1 VKPPF
6 RCTAQ
11 SLLRDDD
18 LAGTASTV
26 RAFLLVENPGPWG
39 VDALRDNRLPAPVKT
54 ELRRSAGAAGVRVLL
69 IRRHHRRAPREDF
82 RVFAAYADPVT
93 PWVESA
99 RLHRSED
106 LLSMDLEALAA
117 GRSMGLA
124 RHDEP
129 LFCVCTHGRH
139 DACCAERGR
148 PVAAVLSAAH
158 REETWEV
165 SHLGGDRFAANVLV
179 IPDGLY
185 YGRLDAVSALTVTG
199 AHTTGRLDLDHLRGR
214 SGLAMPVQAAEIG
227 LRHELAETGL
237 DTVRFLGS
245 QISGPVPDSRVRVT
259 VARFAVAGT
268 TYDVEVQTSVSADLH
283 RLTCD
288 ATRDNPI
295 PNHEVV
301 AIRLV
306 GQTLPS

>member
-1 VKPPF
+1 MTEPF

-11 SLLRDDD
+11 SLLRDDE

-82 RVFAAYADPVT
+82 HVFAAYADPVT

-106 LLSMDLEALAA
+106 LLSLDLEALAA
-117 GRSMGLA
+117 GRSLGLA
-124 RHDEP
+124 RHDQP

-148 PVAAVLSAAH
+148 PVASVLSAAH
-158 REETWEV
+158 REETWEC

-179 IPDGLY
+179 LPDGLY

-199 AHTTGRLDLDHLRGR
+199 GHAAGRLGLDHLRGR
-214 SGLAMPVQAAEIG
+214 SGLAMSVQAAEIG
-227 LRHELAETGL
+227 LRREFAESGL
-237 DTVRFLGS
+237 DTVRFLGRQVS
-245 QISGPVPDSRVRVT
+245 DPVPGSPFRVT

-268 TYDVEVQTSVSADLH
+268 SYDVEVRTSASGDLH

-295 PNHEVV
+295 PNHEVL
-301 AIRLV
+301 AIRRV
-306 GQTLPS
+306 V